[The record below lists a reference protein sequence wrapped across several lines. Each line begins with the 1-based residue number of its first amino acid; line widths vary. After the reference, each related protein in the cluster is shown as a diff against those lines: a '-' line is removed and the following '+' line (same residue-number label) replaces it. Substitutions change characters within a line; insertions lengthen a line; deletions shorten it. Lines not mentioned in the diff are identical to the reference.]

1 MTLSD
6 NFDLK
11 AINYDKRIFFLCYLV
26 VGDTYTCTL
35 SVKWQQQT
43 VHTATIKTIEN
54 AIHLHY
60 KMLSERI
67 KKRVGG
73 KIVTFL
79 NS

>member
-1 MTLSD
+1 MALSD

-11 AINYDKRIFFLCYLV
+11 AINYDKRIFLCYLV

-43 VHTATIKTIEN
+43 VQTATIKTIEN

-60 KMLSERI
+60 KMLLERI
-67 KKRVGG
+67 KKKVGG
-73 KIVTFL
+73 KIATFL

>member
-1 MTLSD
+1 MALSD

-11 AINYDKRIFFLCYLV
+11 AINYDKRIFFMLSC

-67 KKRVGG
+67 KKKVGG
-73 KIVTFL
+73 NIATFL